1 MRVNLDQ
8 GETRHIKLKIINKK
22 NEPFSI
28 TAAQYE
34 LTPIYG
40 NEVLEKG
47 QAAILDHILDVV
59 ITPPRTG
66 IYRLAYTYII
76 GDETLVDVVEVHVT

>member
-1 MRVNLDQ
+1 MRVNLNQ

-22 NEPFSI
+22 DEPFQI

-34 LTPIYG
+34 LMPMYE

-59 ITPPRTG
+59 ITPPGAG
-66 IYRLAYTYII
+66 IYRLTYTYII